1 MLSNLKT
8 KMYSVMLKFIKDKR
22 GVTAI
27 EYALIAV
34 AISSVLFIV
43 MGTGGEDGL
52 TAKIKEAFSGIQE
65 GLNVQT
71 SNAST
76 GGTN

>member
-1 MLSNLKT
+1 MLNKIQTKIHSTMLSFTQDQK
-8 KMYSVMLKFIKDKR
+8 

-65 GLNVQT
+65 GLNVQN
-71 SNAST
+71 SNANT